1 MNRRLTR
8 CLQLT
13 PGRLQFVRAVE
24 MSTAEWIA
32 LGAFVLN
39 AIGATIGLTWGV
51 GRIRDQ
57 VRNELKDDIEEL
69 KTIIAEAELTMERR
83 SGEVGHALRDKIVQV
98 EFYVRDNYIRDK
110 EFAAVIGT
118 INNRFDR
125 IQDGIERLSLKID
138 KNTIAPGR
146 TIEG

>member
-1 MNRRLTR
+1 
-8 CLQLT
+8 
-13 PGRLQFVRAVE
+13 

-57 VRNELKDDIEEL
+57 VRNELKEDIEEL

-98 EFYVRDNYIRDK
+98 EFYVRDNYIHDK
-110 EFAAVIGT
+110 EFDTMVKT
-118 INNRFDR
+118 IEGRFDR
-125 IQDGIERLSLKID
+125 IQDGIERLSIKID
-138 KNTIAPGR
+138 KHAIAPGR
-146 TIEG
+146 AIEG